1 VNRAEVDNLRRKIM
15 AESTNTQPEFLDSK
29 KVFAGRVFEVTV
41 DTVRE
46 GDKTYVREVVHHRGS
61 VVILPAFEDS
71 TIAMVRQYRHPAVKY
86 LLELP
91 AGTLNDKERPEAG
104 AARELEEE
112 LGLVAAKLEKL
123 CEFFVSPGFCE
134 EKMWLY
140 LATDL
145 KETSQSLE
153 DDETIEVVRLPI
165 DRALQMITDGEI
177 EDAKTIIGLM
187 LAAPRIGLSA
197 FEPDYPAV

>member
-1 VNRAEVDNLRRKIM
+1 M
-15 AESTNTQPEFLDSK
+15 AESETPEFIDSK
-29 KVFAGRVFEVTV
+29 KVFSGRVFNVSV
-41 DTVRE
+41 DTVHEADR
-46 GDKTYVREVVHHRGS
+46 TYIREVVHHPGS
-61 VVILPAFEDS
+61 AVILPAFDDG
-71 TIAMVRQYRHPAVKY
+71 TIALVRQYRHPAVKY

-91 AGTLNDKERPEAG
+91 AGTLNDNERPEDG

-112 LGLVAAKLEKL
+112 LGLVAGKLEKL
-123 CEFFVSPGFCE
+123 SEFFVSPGFCE

-145 KETSQSLE
+145 TETAQRPE
-153 DDETIEVVRLPI
+153 DDEVLDVVRLPI
-165 DRALQMITDGEI
+165 KRALQMITDGEI

-197 FEPDYPAV
+197 FEPDYPGA

>member
-1 VNRAEVDNLRRKIM
+1 M
-15 AESTNTQPEFLDSK
+15 AQQTPEFIDSK
-29 KVFAGRVFEVTV
+29 KIFTGRVFDVTV
-41 DTVRE
+41 DTIRE
-46 GDKTYVREVVHHRGS
+46 GDQTYVREIVHHRGS
-61 VVILPAFEDS
+61 AVMVPAFDDG
-71 TIAMVRQYRHPAVKY
+71 TIALVRQYRHPAVKF

-91 AGTLNDKERPEAG
+91 AGTLNEKERPEEG

-112 LGLVAAKLEKL
+112 LGVVAGKLEKL

-145 KETSQSLE
+145 KETKQRLE
-153 DDETIEVVRLPI
+153 EDELIEVVRLPI

-177 EDAKTIIGLM
+177 EDAKTIIGLL
-187 LAAPRIGLSA
+187 LAAPRVGLSA
-197 FEPDYPAV
+197 FAPDYPAV

>member
-1 VNRAEVDNLRRKIM
+1 M
-15 AESTNTQPEFLDSK
+15 AQPETPEFVDSK
-29 KVFAGRVFEVTV
+29 KVFTGRVFDVTV

-46 GDKTYVREVVHHRGS
+46 ADRTYIREVVHHPGS
-61 VVILPAFEDS
+61 AVILPAFDDG
-71 TIAMVRQYRHPAVKY
+71 TIALVKQYRHPAVKY

-91 AGTLNDKERPEAG
+91 AGSLNDKERPEEG

-112 LGLVAAKLEKL
+112 LGLVAGKLEKL
-123 CEFFVSPGFCE
+123 SEFFVSPGFCE

-145 KETSQSLE
+145 TETAQRLE
-153 DDETIEVVRLPI
+153 DDELIEVVKLPI

-187 LAAPRIGLSA
+187 LAAPRLGASLL
-197 FEPDYPAV
+197 EPFYPAV

>member
-1 VNRAEVDNLRRKIM
+1 M
-15 AESTNTQPEFLDSK
+15 AQSETPEFIDSK
-29 KVFAGRVFEVTV
+29 KVFTGRVFDVTV

-46 GDKTYVREVVHHRGS
+46 ADRTYIREVVHHPGS
-61 VVILPAFEDS
+61 AVILPAFDDG
-71 TIAMVRQYRHPAVKY
+71 TIALVRQYRHPAVKY

-91 AGTLNDKERPEAG
+91 AGTLNDKERPEEG

-112 LGLVAAKLEKL
+112 LGLVSGKLEKL
-123 CEFFVSPGFCE
+123 AEFFVSPGFCE

-145 KETSQSLE
+145 TETAQRLE
-153 DDETIEVVRLPI
+153 DDELIEVVRLPI
-165 DRALQMITDGEI
+165 DRALQMVTDGEI

-187 LAAPRIGLSA
+187 LAAPRLGASLL
-197 FEPDYPAV
+197 EPFYPAV

>member
-1 VNRAEVDNLRRKIM
+1 M
-15 AESTNTQPEFLDSK
+15 AEPTSSLPEFLDSK
-29 KVFAGRVFEVTV
+29 QVFSGRVFDVTV

-46 GDKTYVREVVHHRGS
+46 GDKTYVREVVHHPGS
-61 VVILPAFEDS
+61 AVILPAFDDG
-71 TIAMVRQYRHPAVKY
+71 TIALVRQYRHPAVRY

-91 AGTLNDKERPEAG
+91 AGTLDDKETPEAG

-112 LGLVAAKLEKL
+112 LGLVAGRMEKL
-123 CEFFVSPGFCE
+123 CEFFISPGFCE

-145 KETSQSLE
+145 TETAQRLE
-153 DDETIEVVRLPI
+153 DDELIEVVRLPI

-187 LAAPRIGLSA
+187 LAAPRIGDSA
-197 FEPDYPAV
+197 FAPVYPAV

>member
-1 VNRAEVDNLRRKIM
+1 MTELT
-15 AESTNTQPEFLDSK
+15 STLPEFLDSK
-29 KVFAGRVFEVTV
+29 KIFSGRVFDVTV

-46 GDKTYVREVVHHRGS
+46 DDRTYIREVVHHPGS
-61 VVILPAFEDS
+61 AVILPAYDDG
-71 TIAMVRQYRHPAVKY
+71 TIALVRQYRHPAVKY

-91 AGTLNDKERPEAG
+91 AGTLNDKERPEDG

-112 LGLVAAKLEKL
+112 LGLVSGKLEKL
-123 CEFFVSPGFCE
+123 IEFFVSPGFCE

-145 KETSQSLE
+145 SETAQRLD
-153 DDETIEVVRLPI
+153 DDELIEVVRLPI
-165 DRALQMITDGEI
+165 DRALQMITGGEI

-187 LAAPRIGLSA
+187 LAAPRLGASLL
-197 FEPDYPAV
+197 EPFYPAV

>member
-1 VNRAEVDNLRRKIM
+1 M
-15 AESTNTQPEFLDSK
+15 SESQTPEFIDSK
-29 KVFAGRVFEVTV
+29 KVFSGRVFNVSV

-46 GDKTYVREVVHHRGS
+46 ADRTYIREVVHHPGS
-61 VVILPAFEDS
+61 AVILPAFDDG
-71 TIAMVRQYRHPAVKY
+71 TIALVKQYRHPAVKY

-91 AGTLNDKERPEAG
+91 AGTLNDQEPPEVG

-112 LGLVAAKLEKL
+112 LGVVAGNLEKL
-123 CEFFVSPGFCE
+123 SEFFVSPGLCE

-145 KETSQSLE
+145 TATTQCLE
-153 DDETIEVVRLPI
+153 DDEILEVVRLPLE
-165 DRALQMITDGEI
+165 RALQMITDGEI

-187 LAAPRIGLSA
+187 LAAPRIGFSA
-197 FEPDYPAV
+197 FAPDYPAV